1 VNDAHLAVSVEQRV
15 IDEDLDVR
23 QRLAEPSQPP
33 VSVLASIPGV
43 DGYAQRDDL
52 NVVAATRYTTKNRKR
67 RSTRLVLRINANYV
81 RVMGPQAG
89 EAFAE
94 LMKDAATHRPL
105 KRTSTVAWVNRAS
118 LSACHSIFVATCWS
132 CRPWPRQWTSPS
144 RLAGMPERHD
154 VLEGHAKHQLGARRP
169 TPVAQL
175 HSIPVPIAAADV
187 IPQRMQQEALE

>member
-67 RSTRLVLRINANYV
+67 RRSTRLVLRINVNYV
-81 RVMGPQAG
+81 CVMGPTG
-89 EAFAE
+89 
-94 LMKDAATHRPL
+94 
-105 KRTSTVAWVNRAS
+105 W
-118 LSACHSIFVATCWS
+118 
-132 CRPWPRQWTSPS
+132 
-144 RLAGMPERHD
+144 
-154 VLEGHAKHQLGARRP
+154 
-169 TPVAQL
+169 
-175 HSIPVPIAAADV
+175 
-187 IPQRMQQEALE
+187 